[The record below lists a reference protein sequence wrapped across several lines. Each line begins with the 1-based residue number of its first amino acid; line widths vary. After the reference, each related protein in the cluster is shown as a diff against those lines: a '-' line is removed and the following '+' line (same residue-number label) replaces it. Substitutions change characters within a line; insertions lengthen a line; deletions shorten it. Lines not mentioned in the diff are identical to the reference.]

1 MHLQRRILFFRLRLR
16 EQFQAIVTK
25 YDASVRRF
33 AHDYNLGK
41 FDETSALTLVIKRI
55 MGKEDKLVAT
65 ICLKILEN
73 NEPDEDNELFVMF
86 QPVYKF
92 DIAVG
97 VVIKVYKP
105 W

>member
-1 MHLQRRILFFRLRLR
+1 
-16 EQFQAIVTK
+16 
-25 YDASVRRF
+25 
-33 AHDYNLGK
+33 
-41 FDETSALTLVIKRI
+41 

-73 NEPDEDNELFVMF
+73 NEPDEDDELFFMF
-86 QPVYKF
+86 KPVYKF